1 MRTTIHKVR
10 HVRQQTRIPQILHA
24 DDFTA
29 SEKIFNVKSLTCIH
43 VQGDLTAKVSNIK
56 SQVVVK
62 RKVIISPSLKCTE
75 SLTLYIVFLIGSF
88 NCCRQLT
95 TSFKLIRSPF
105 QVIIFFTFVICAC
118 ISVQIFLK
126 LNMNIFSISSWDW
139 LHGSR
144 PWWTISTPG
153 PCGYPPLSSSC
164 STSSTGSPTDT
175 WGQSSSPS
183 PSHVPRVPK
192 PVAPQ
197 PPTLPSRNAVILR

>member
-1 MRTTIHKVR
+1 MNHNALALLLLDNSCNSEAWYCFKNESLKTMSTVSLYIRVYLKMRTTIHKVR

-126 LNMNIFSISSWDW
+126 LNMNIFSISSWD
-139 LHGSR
+139 
-144 PWWTISTPG
+144 
-153 PCGYPPLSSSC
+153 
-164 STSSTGSPTDT
+164 
-175 WGQSSSPS
+175 
-183 PSHVPRVPK
+183 
-192 PVAPQ
+192 
-197 PPTLPSRNAVILR
+197 